1 MPPPDFFVTP
11 SVHRT
16 SLLTCR
22 DSKLIAISDYS
33 NRHSIYFWNI
43 ACDWLRIDRLR
54 ASQQRATRTPRAL
67 VWLTKDATH
76 SAKRPQD
83 SPWGRFFYGSR
94 PSTRNQ
100 SPSSPGREP

>member
-16 SLLTCR
+16 NLLTYR

-43 ACDWLRIDRLR
+43 AGDWLRIDRFEPL
-54 ASQQRATRTPRAL
+54 SSEATRTPKTNAPL
-67 VWLTKDATH
+67 
-76 SAKRPQD
+76 PQ
-83 SPWGRFFYGSR
+83 RTSR
-94 PSTRNQ
+94 R
-100 SPSSPGREP
+100 